1 MEEAEVAHN
10 EKADA
15 SLEAVTPDKDER
27 SSEVLEVKPR
37 KEESK
42 TPKANLRKFFKLVSR
57 ALCTMLRRSLAALLP
72 AAAQAVLSA
81 GGGGGRA
88 ALAVMKLL
96 IAAYA
101 TLATPSHKKGELL
114 LPRCYEIG
122 EIKAQSLIVFPRREL
137 EGRRKAVR

>member
-81 GGGGGRA
+81 GGGGRA

>member
-27 SSEVLEVKPR
+27 SSEVLEVKPK

-81 GGGGGRA
+81 GGGGRKGCA
-88 ALAVMKLL
+88 CS
-96 IAAYA
+96 YE
-101 TLATPSHKKGELL
+101 TPYCSL
-114 LPRCYEIG
+114 CYV
-122 EIKAQSLIVFPRREL
+122 SYTVT
-137 EGRRKAVR
+137 

>member
-27 SSEVLEVKPR
+27 SSEVLEVKPK

-81 GGGGGRA
+81 GGGGRA